1 MDKKFHE
8 GISKE
13 EINVDALLDFLEKD
27 NTYFVEDKNTGI
39 VGNKRTGVM
48 IDKRIGKVFTDGS
61 VSSDNS
67 KVDDSIKYDFL
78 DYKKSVEVLNGSDV
92 LKNPKPTQNL
102 SEEISEPIKVDRKNL
117 DKQKFKLRK
126 NYEKLLKSREDL
138 FKNLSKTSEKEN
150 LNLELENNLS
160 LVEDNNLDNMN
171 VKQQDNV
178 EEVKMNE
185 SLSTSSDE
193 VSLGDQVNISDED
206 LLNKIN
212 EQFDSQGSFGTIKEN
227 DFLKDFSSGDY
238 NFSSFEDYENN
249 SQEKSDV
256 EPSEVKN
263 IEEETPLNEL
273 DKFKMIIDFEDYILN
288 MPSDEVILKS
298 PFEDGVDVPKVVVES
313 NKDKDEEDDDD
324 SFSPFDAFEV
334 EEIENFDIPNEQIM
348 EEGMMS
354 EYNLNQG
361 ISKKVSI
368 REVIKNKR
376 KKKQEQKELQE
387 KLFFET
393 IDERI
398 EQFKKFEEHHIDSQ
412 EILNAINMDLNKINS
427 SIKVEFE
434 TLNRKSKARTNSK
447 ERKSPPK
454 SNNKEDKFSLQ
465 NLLEEIYEE
474 NGEKPSNLDT
484 NELDIDSIKKDLA
497 KKERN
502 KNIVN

>member
-8 GISKE
+8 GVNKE
-13 EINVDALLDFLEKD
+13 EVNVDELLDFLDKD
-27 NTYFVEDKNTGI
+27 NTYFVEDKTTGI
-39 VGNKRTGVM
+39 VGNKKTGVM
-48 IDKRIGKVFTDGS
+48 IDKRSGKVFTDGNL
-61 VSSDNS
+61 SSSNY

-78 DYKKSVEVLNGSDV
+78 DYRKSVDVLNGSDTF
-92 LKNPKPTQNL
+92 KSPKPVDDL
-102 SEEISEPIKVDRKNL
+102 SEESSQPIKVNRKNL

-126 NYEKLLKSREDL
+126 NYEKILKDRESII
-138 FKNLSKTSEKEN
+138 KNSSETLEQEN
-150 LNLELENNLS
+150 VNLELENS
-160 LVEDNNLDNMN
+160 LLLDENNNLNN
-171 VKQQDNV
+171 VVV
-178 EEVKMNE
+178 EENE
-185 SLSTSSDE
+185 FNCDSRKE
-193 VSLGDQVNISDED
+193 ASLGDQENISDED
-206 LLNKIN
+206 LLSKIN
-212 EQFDSQGSFGTIKEN
+212 EKFNSQSSFGEVKESKE
-227 DFLKDFSSGDY
+227 DTSVKDFSIDNY
-238 NFSSFEDYENN
+238 NFSSFEDYEKD
-249 SQEKSDV
+249 SEKSENMQSRD
-256 EPSEVKN
+256 SEKSEDEKPV
-263 IEEETPLNEL
+263 NEL
-273 DKFKMIIDFEDYILN
+273 DKFKMIIDFEDYISN

-298 PFEDGVDVPKVVVES
+298 PFEDGADIPKVVVES
-313 NKDKDEEDDDD
+313 KKEEEEDDD

-334 EEIENFDIPNEQIM
+334 EEIENFDLLNEQVI

-434 TLNRKSKARTNSK
+434 TLNRKSKPRYNSK
-447 ERKSPPK
+447 EKKPSSKSDT
-454 SNNKEDKFSLQ
+454 KEDKFSLQ

-474 NGEKPSNLDT
+474 NGEKPTNLDT

-497 KKERN
+497 NKERN